1 MNDLRRALVNP
12 DEDFVVIAP
21 LVDNG
26 KTKVISGEELK
37 QIKEQRGVEPVAEEP
52 KAVDEEE
59 EYDEDEEDDEE
70 EESGLNPKFD
80 KAVTIMGIVM
90 AAVILI
96 VIIYLIGS
104 VFGLFRFRSKD
115 SDSQN
120 TQTQTETQTESETQT
135 EQLVAVENVTG
146 RTKEEAQSA
155 LEAQGFFMFV
165 IAEQKSDK
173 PAGTVI
179 EQDPAGGTQIAAGS
193 TVNVIVAGDE
203 NKSYTDDNTTN
214 GDLKAVPSVLG
225 NLEKDAFNA
234 LTAAGFKVEKSYEY
248 SDSVDAGKVISQ
260 SPNGG
265 TAASGSKVTI
275 VISQGQKSVDV
286 PNVLGQAEEKAQNTL
301 ASAGLKVAIEEAHSD
316 AVEVGKVIKQS
327 IAGGKTVPAGTTV
340 TITVSLGAE
349 KSSYSFSK
357 SYSAD
362 GAIGASYTLTGSDGK
377 TYDSGEV
384 DGPSVSV
391 SASDMPCESGTV
403 TITWDIETTD
413 EDGVS
418 NVTTKTETHNVTFSK
433 Q

>member
-1 MNDLRRALVNP
+1 
-12 DEDFVVIAP
+12 
-21 LVDNG
+21 
-26 KTKVISGEELK
+26 
-37 QIKEQRGVEPVAEEP
+37 
-52 KAVDEEE
+52 
-59 EYDEDEEDDEE
+59 
-70 EESGLNPKFD
+70 
-80 KAVTIMGIVM
+80 
-90 AAVILI
+90 
-96 VIIYLIGS
+96 
-104 VFGLFRFRSKD
+104 
-115 SDSQN
+115 
-120 TQTQTETQTESETQT
+120 
-135 EQLVAVENVTG
+135 
-146 RTKEEAQSA
+146 
-155 LEAQGFFMFV
+155 MFV
-165 IAEQKSDK
+165 IAQQKSDK

-179 EQDPAGGTQIAAGS
+179 EQDPAGGSQVAAGS
-193 TVNVIVAGDE
+193 TINVIIAGDE
-203 NKSYTDDNTTN
+203 NVSYTDDSTDNTANKT
-214 GDLKAVPSVLG
+214 VPSVVG
-225 NLEKDAFNA
+225 NLEKDAANA
-234 LTAAGFKVEKSYEY
+234 LNSAGFKVEKSYEY

-260 SPNGG
+260 SPSGG
-265 TAASGSKVTI
+265 ASAAEGSKVTI

-316 AVEVGKVIKQS
+316 SVAVGKVIKQS
-327 IAGGKTVPAGTTV
+327 IASGKTVPAGTTV

-413 EDGVS
+413 DEGVS